1 MKKYYKILRILLR
14 NSYIRDSKI
23 PGYVLSSLAFN
34 VVEITFTIVF
44 FNVIFNNTQSLA
56 GWNFYQILFLYMV
69 AKIVTS
75 VNGLLTKNGINSM
88 TEELIRRGGL
98 DIYLTR
104 PVDPMI
110 LVSISK
116 PRIYGLLSV
125 IFEIGL
131 AIYALGHTGYHYGI
145 ANIIFFFLMFALSF
159 ILYYFLRWV
168 TVMPTFWFIRLYAL
182 RDIMAKLNQF
192 MRYPAGIFPSVLK
205 YALFIFF
212 PILTISYIPAR
223 TLFYQPRFEFI
234 IYMFLA
240 TFIFGI
246 ITKLLWQAGLKHYGS
261 ASS

>member
-1 MKKYYKILRILLR
+1 MKKYYKILRILVR

-23 PGYVLSSLAFN
+23 PGYVLSSLTFN
-34 VVEITFTIVF
+34 VVEIFFTVVF
-44 FNVIFNNTQSLA
+44 FNVIFDNTQSLA

-75 VNGLLTKNGINSM
+75 VNALFTKSGTNSM
-88 TEELIRRGGL
+88 SEELIRRGGL

-116 PRIYGLLSV
+116 PRIYV
-125 IFEIGL
+125 IISFVFEIVL
-131 AIYALGHTGYHYGI
+131 AIYALAHTGMNYGVV
-145 ANIIFFFLMFALSF
+145 NIIFFFLMFALSF
-159 ILYYFLRWV
+159 ILYYFLRWI
-168 TVMPTFWFIRLYAL
+168 TLMPAFWFIRLYSL
-182 RDIMAKLNQF
+182 RDLMGKFNQF

-223 TLFYQPRFEFI
+223 TLFYQPRFE
-234 IYMFLA
+234 
-240 TFIFGI
+240 T
-246 ITKLLWQAGLKHYGS
+246 LWKRIELICQ
-261 ASS
+261 

>member
-14 NSYIRDSKI
+14 NAYIRDSKI
-23 PGYVLSSLAFN
+23 PGYVFSGIAFN
-34 VVEITFTIVF
+34 VVEISFTIVF
-44 FNVIFNNTQSLA
+44 FNVIFDNTKSLA

-75 VNGLLTKNGINSM
+75 VNATFTKNGTNSM
-88 TEELIRRGGL
+88 SEELIRRGGL

-116 PRIYGLLSV
+116 PKIYGVISL

-131 AIYALGHTGYHYGI
+131 AIYALTRTGMAYGTT
-145 ANIIFFFLMFALSF
+145 NIIFFILMFALSF
-159 ILYYFLRWV
+159 ILYYFLRWI
-168 TVMPTFWFIRLYAL
+168 TLMPAFWFIRLYSL
-182 RDIMAKLNQF
+182 RDLMGKFNQF
-192 MRYPAGIFPSVLK
+192 MRYPAGIFPRVLK
-205 YALFIFF
+205 YALFVFF
-212 PILTISYIPAR
+212 PILAISYIPAR
-223 TLFYQPRFEFI
+223 TLFYQPKIEFI

-240 TFIFGI
+240 TLFFGI